1 MSHCKIKL
9 SIILVCLNAS
19 NVIEKTL
26 DSLAKQTYVDYE
38 LIIKDGLSKD
48 TTMEIIDSY
57 ILKIKNVKVIAK
69 KDSGIYDAMNQA
81 VTEAQGEY
89 VYFLNAGDALYSE
102 NTLKNVVDELDCD
115 IVYGD
120 MIYGD
125 SLLRQPKQLTK
136 MRFVLERMICHQSIF
151 AKRELLLNN
160 PFECKYKY
168 CADRHWL
175 YTCVS
180 NKVSIKHIDEVIGDY
195 DVTGVSSE
203 WSNFSCDS
211 LNVVKDE
218 FGVWVVLL
226 VKLKRFFGKR
236 K

>member
-1 MSHCKIKL
+1 MPYCKIKL
-9 SIILVCLNAS
+9 SIIVVCLNAS
-19 NVIEKTL
+19 KVIEKTL
-26 DSLAKQTYVDYE
+26 DSLVKQTYMDYE

-48 TTMEIIDSY
+48 ATMEIIDSY
-57 ILKIKNVKVIAK
+57 ISKIKNVKVIAK

-89 VYFLNAGDALYSE
+89 VYFLNAGDILYSE

-115 IVYGD
+115 VVYGD

-125 SLLRQPKQLTK
+125 SLLRQPKKISK

-151 AKRELLLNN
+151 SKRELLLKY

-175 YTCVS
+175 YTCFS
-180 NKVSIKHIDEVIGDY
+180 NKVSIKHIDEVIGNY
-195 DVTGVSSE
+195 DMTGVSSE
-203 WSNFSCDS
+203 WSNFSGDS

-218 FGVWVVLL
+218 FGVLGELFVR
-226 VKLKRFFGKR
+226 LKRTIGR
-236 K
+236 KG